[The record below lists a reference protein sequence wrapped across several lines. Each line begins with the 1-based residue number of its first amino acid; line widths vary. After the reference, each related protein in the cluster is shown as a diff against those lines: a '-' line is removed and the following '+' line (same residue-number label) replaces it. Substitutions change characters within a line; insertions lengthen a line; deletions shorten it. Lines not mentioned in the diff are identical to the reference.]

1 MAWGLKK
8 KEDVFFNLFEQS
20 AKMMLEGAQMFHKF
34 LLSKNVNADKYMKD
48 ITDIEHKCD
57 DIQQA
62 IMDKLNQ
69 TFITPLD
76 REDIYNIAQEI
87 DDIVDYV
94 HGAVEKMILY
104 KTGEVTE
111 DILELSNILLK
122 ASEEILKAMIMVK
135 DMKANFNEILKTC
148 HYIKELESEADYVY
162 RTAVGKLF
170 CGGYDP
176 LYVIKWKEVYK
187 QLEDALDHCEH
198 IAISIRGIALK
209 YS

>member
-1 MAWGLKK
+1 MSWGIKK
-8 KEDVFFNLFEQS
+8 KENVFFNLFEES

-34 LLSKNVNADKYMKD
+34 LLSENASSEIFLKD
-48 ITDIEHKCD
+48 ITEIEHKCD

-76 REDIYNIAQEI
+76 REDIYKIAQEM
-87 DDIVDYV
+87 DDIVDYI

-104 KTGEVTE
+104 KTGKPTE
-111 DILELSNILLK
+111 DILELSKILLK
-122 ASEEILKAMIMVK
+122 ATEEIFKAIMMVN
-135 DMKANFNEILKTC
+135 DINANFNELLKTC
-148 HYIKELESEADYVY
+148 HYIKELESEGDYVY

-176 LYVIKWKEVYK
+176 LYVVKWKEVYK

-198 IAISIRGIALK
+198 IAISIRGMALK